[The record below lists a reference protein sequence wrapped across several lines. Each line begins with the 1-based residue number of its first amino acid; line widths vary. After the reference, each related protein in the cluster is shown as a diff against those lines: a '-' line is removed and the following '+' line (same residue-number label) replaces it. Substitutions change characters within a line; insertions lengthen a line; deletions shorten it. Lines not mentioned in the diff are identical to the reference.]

1 VVRLNIIKLG
11 VIFYSQA
18 LEIQCKLLEKRQ
30 KGEID
35 NTLLLLEHPAVLTLG
50 TRGQYNNIY
59 LSSDEL
65 KSQGIEVFE
74 VNRGGDVTYH
84 GPGQIVGYPIFD
96 LRDIGKDIHLFVRK
110 MEQSIINLLKQEY
123 GIDAYEETDKFTG
136 VWVND
141 KKITAIGISVKKWV
155 TMHGFAFNINTNLE
169 HFNWINPC
177 GLSKGVTSLEQLI
190 GRKEDIQLVYEKV
203 EQYFTKEFGCEAIKL
218 KLSEIL

>member
-1 VVRLNIIKLG
+1 MVRLNIIKLG

>member
-1 VVRLNIIKLG
+1 VRLNIIKLG

>member
-1 VVRLNIIKLG
+1 MRLNIIKLG